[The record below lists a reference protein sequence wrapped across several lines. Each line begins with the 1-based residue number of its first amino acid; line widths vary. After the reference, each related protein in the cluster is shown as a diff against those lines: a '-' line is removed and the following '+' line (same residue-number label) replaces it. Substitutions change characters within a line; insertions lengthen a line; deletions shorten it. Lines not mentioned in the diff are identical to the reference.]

1 MRLQARRARGGS
13 PSIPLANPNVL
24 DHGVLPLAP
33 FIERLYNSG
42 RRAPFKMKD
51 ALCSHPHFCKYWE
64 LPSRRRKVL

>member
-1 MRLQARRARGGS
+1 
-13 PSIPLANPNVL
+13 VL